1 MFRIADI
8 TRQLCCGR
16 LFLKFM
22 AYFAPAF
29 FVLTAISMSMIS
41 SYDVRAAK
49 ERLTARV
56 GGQIASIA
64 RAIEHEYEDGHAD
77 AAQVLVTTLL
87 TDPAVVCAEYWR
99 DEALSVVLSAP
110 RVIGCKGQG
119 QYDLVALPTG
129 RNIGN
134 VLSVRISDDEILQVL
149 RSRREFSALAIWVA
163 FLFAVLVSAFGF
175 RRSVG
180 RPLGALLEAVRGTST
195 TEFKRLKVSASRDEI
210 GRLMTAFSE
219 MQDRIDAETQR
230 GARQTE
236 HLAAEV
242 DRHRQTAIKLEQ
254 AKLTAEQANHA
265 KSDFLALM
273 SHELRT
279 PLNGI
284 LGMSGLLANEA
295 QSDEHRTFARVI
307 EGAGHSLLRLINDL
321 LDVSTIE
328 AGKMRLENI
337 GFSLRAVLREV
348 IDLVQ
353 PVARRKGLE
362 VGYTVAGGA
371 PDLLIGD
378 PWRLRQVLLNLAGN
392 AVKFTDQGS
401 VRITVEAQGTTSSG
415 TSLLIEIADT
425 GIGMSPEFLGVIF
438 ERFPAGGHLIDP
450 PACGDRP
457 GTRHHARSDR
467 LDGRPDHGCEPDRR
481 GEFVRAPSA
490 VQAGRGA
497 RLLGTGQPG
506 RNAAHPDCGHRPP
519 AGHCL
524 NLSRRA
530 KRWPSASSGSLR
542 ARALLINLRNRNG
555 EIS

>member
-1 MFRIADI
+1 MFRLTDI
-8 TRQLCCGR
+8 TQRLCCGR

-29 FVLTAISMSMIS
+29 LVLTVIGMSMVS

-49 ERLTARV
+49 QRLTARV

-64 RAIEHEYEDGHAD
+64 RAIEHEYEHGHAG
-77 AAQVLVTTLL
+77 AAQVLITTLL

-99 DEALSVVLSAP
+99 DDALNVVLSAP
-110 RVIGCKGQG
+110 HVIGCKGQG
-119 QYDLVALPTG
+119 QFDLVALPAG

-134 VLSVRISDDEILQVL
+134 ILSVRISYDEILQVL
-149 RSRREFSALAIWVA
+149 RSRREFSALAICIA
-163 FLFAVLVSAFGF
+163 FLLAILVSAYGF

-195 TEFKRLKVSASRDEI
+195 TEFKRLKVAAPRDEI

-219 MQDRIDAETQR
+219 MQDRIDAETR
-230 GARQTE
+230 RSTRQAE

-254 AKLTAEQANHA
+254 AKLNAEQANHA

-284 LGMSGLLANEA
+284 LGMSGLLAKEG
-295 QSDEHRTFARVI
+295 QSDEHRAFARVI

-328 AGKMRLENI
+328 AGKMRLESI
-337 GFSLRAVLREV
+337 GFSLRTVLREV

-353 PVARRKGLE
+353 PVARRKKLE
-362 VGYTVAGGA
+362 INLVVAEGA
-371 PDLLIGD
+371 PDLLTGD

-401 VRITVEAQGTTSSG
+401 IRISVEAQNTSSAG

-425 GIGMSPEFLGVIF
+425 GIGMNPEFLGVIF
-438 ERFPAGGHLIDP
+438 ERFRQADISS
-450 PACGDRP
+450 
-457 GTRHHARSDR
+457 TRRHA
-467 LDGRPDHGCEPDRR
+467 
-481 GEFVRAPSA
+481 
-490 VQAGRGA
+490 
-497 RLLGTGQPG
+497 GTGLGLAITRDLVGLMGGQITVASRIGEGSSFALRLPFKLAEARDRSG
-506 RNAAHPDCGHRPP
+506 SASPAELLPLPNAASAP
-519 AGHCL
+519 CL
-524 NLSRRA
+524 
-530 KRWPSASSGSLR
+530 P
-542 ARALLINLRNRNG
+542 
-555 EIS
+555 